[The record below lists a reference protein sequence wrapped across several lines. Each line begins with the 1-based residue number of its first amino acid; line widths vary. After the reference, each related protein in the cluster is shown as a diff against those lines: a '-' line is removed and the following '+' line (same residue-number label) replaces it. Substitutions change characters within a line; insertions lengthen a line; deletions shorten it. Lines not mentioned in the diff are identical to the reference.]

1 MTLENKDIVEIS
13 SQLAKENIYT
23 NYVYNKIKDEVEKI
37 KEEIIQEFEEHPIS
51 KEIEGGI
58 TAYNTS
64 NTLNGITN
72 LYSFIGFEAGDK
84 PLDPIRVELQ
94 KIKLKYNVNR
104 KGDLIF
110 TIDFPSAKDIFN
122 VTPMPWATGRSW
134 AQGIENGISGLGY
147 YIKQVKNSRSGL
159 GVQTKNQ
166 IRSGVRFRN
175 TKYISELI
183 KKYNKKIEDLS
194 KNQIL

>member
-13 SQLAKENIYT
+13 SQLAKENIYI

>member
-58 TAYNTS
+58 TAFNIS

-72 LYSFIGFEAGDK
+72 LYSFIGFEAGDN
-84 PLDPIRVELQ
+84 PLDPIRIELQ
-94 KIKLKYNVNR
+94 KIKLKYNVNS
-104 KGDLIF
+104 KGDLVF

-183 KKYNKKIEDLS
+183 KKYNKKIENLS

>member
-58 TAYNTS
+58 TAFNIS

-72 LYSFIGFEAGDK
+72 LYSFIGFEAGDN
-84 PLDPIRVELQ
+84 PLDPIRIELQ
-94 KIKLKYNVNR
+94 KIKLKYNVNS
-104 KGDLIF
+104 KGDLVF

>member
-1 MTLENKDIVEIS
+1 MNLEYKDIVEIS

-58 TAYNTS
+58 TAYNIS

-72 LYSFIGFEAGDK
+72 LYSFIGFESGDR
-84 PLDPIRVELQ
+84 PLDPIRIELE
-94 KIKLKYNVNR
+94 KIKLKYDVNR
-104 KGDLIF
+104 KGELIF
-110 TIDFPSAKDIFN
+110 TIDFPSSKDIFN
-122 VTPMPWATGRSW
+122 VTPMPWAIGRSW

>member
-1 MTLENKDIVEIS
+1 MILENKDIVEIS

-183 KKYNKKIEDLS
+183 KKYNKKIENLS

>member
-1 MTLENKDIVEIS
+1 MILENKDIVEIS

-58 TAYNTS
+58 TAYNIS

-84 PLDPIRVELQ
+84 PLDPIRIELQ

-147 YIKQVKNSRSGL
+147 YIKQV
-159 GVQTKNQ
+159 
-166 IRSGVRFRN
+166 
-175 TKYISELI
+175 
-183 KKYNKKIEDLS
+183 
-194 KNQIL
+194 